1 MTEQDMTPSSPE
13 LAAQRRDLINQCVAL
28 KAMPHIY
35 DRLKKMWGYPEF
47 FEYIDSVLLMEPGRE
62 GRAGLP
68 YGVYKELDALERI
81 FLKYPEDIMHPSLN
95 QRERDQIHNMVR
107 DRVIKINYTTGDRR

>member
-1 MTEQDMTPSSPE
+1 MTEETSESSPE
-13 LAAQRRDLINQCVAL
+13 LTAHRRDLINQCVAL
-28 KAMPHIY
+28 KEMPHIY
-35 DRLKKMWGYPEF
+35 DKLKKMWGYPEF
-47 FEYIDSVLLMEPGRE
+47 FEYLDSVLLMEPGRE

-95 QRERDQIHNMVR
+95 QQERNQIHNLVR
-107 DRVIKINYTTGDRR
+107 DRVIKINYLAGDRR